1 MTNKEQIIY
10 AIQKNI
16 DDTEWDKHFEGLFS
30 AFKSD
35 NRVLSREKFL
45 YDQVLGL
52 LSQVE
57 LKNEPQIEKYLKYV
71 KQWLKDGIKSSLI
84 KEEYGT
90 NIDMGLFKDS
100 EIWYE
105 IAVMLK
111 YCAIK
116 LSDEELNHI
125 ADQISEDIEEHLY
138 VPKMHSYKAKVSS
151 DFRMSVDGMLNN
163 TTTIVAAL
171 FMYLKYKNHQ
181 NNGNLNKLLSRM
193 KQIRSLMT
201 NDQFF
206 VSRVNLDGSLN
217 MHSKITLKG
226 QCLTTL
232 LFYLVGKTTSN
243 HTFTSIAKDIAS
255 YTNQRFWDKKYHGY
269 FSFIDSD
276 EKITIHK
283 EYVALLTEKTP
294 AKLSFDNAL
303 MLFTL
308 NFIKWNTLS
317 KKQEQRFN
325 NALHYFMS
333 LYDDRN
339 AGFFIGEGYFWAA
352 PGIPVGPFLR
362 SVAPTP
368 ETPGVFNLGT
378 KKFLNFYY
386 KFPKSQ
392 SMSLIALNSIPDRL
406 FIVHKRDQESKT
418 EVDNVSFSDINY
430 HPLHEKKVDL
440 TKFLNVQ
447 KHLEW
452 IHNSYTLH
460 QTFGWTP
467 YEAPLNI
474 KSDKTSSVFGA
485 QHALANLLILGGEI
499 PYKDEM
505 ANWIRNTQSQSG
517 AFCETPGGPEDV
529 LDTYLSIDALSM
541 LGKLNIINRE
551 QCIKYLQ
558 SCQNSDGGFGIN
570 PGYKSD
576 MFHSNLALA
585 ALYLLDSHPLSD
597 KKLIDYTLSTQQY
610 DGGFAEYYIGTSDTY
625 SCFRAVSTFNI
636 YGLKIPNVDHLIKF
650 LQNCQNSDG
659 GFAQDSE
666 GTSSLIAT
674 YHAVASLFMLHSAP
688 KDIEN
693 CLTFLSKCQTP
704 DGGISNIPGKS
715 TGTIDEGF
723 AGIQSLAILTN
734 QLDQGFVA
742 LNS

>member
-1 MTNKEQIIY
+1 MTNKAQIIY
-10 AIQKNI
+10 AMQKNI
-16 DDTEWDKHFEGLFS
+16 DNTEWDKHFEGLFS

-52 LSQVE
+52 LSQVK
-57 LKNEPQIEKYLKYV
+57 LKNETQIEKYLKYV
-71 KQWLKDGIKSSLI
+71 KQWLKDGIKASLI

-90 NIDMGLFKDS
+90 SIDIGLFKDS

-116 LSDEELNHI
+116 LSDEELDNI
-125 ADQISEDIEEHLY
+125 ANQISENIEEYLY
-138 VPKMHSYKAKVSS
+138 VPKMQSYKAKVSS

-171 FMYLKYKNHQ
+171 FMYLKYKNNQ
-181 NNGNLNKLLSRM
+181 NSGNLNKLLSRM
-193 KQIRSLMT
+193 KQIQSFMT
-201 NDQFF
+201 DNNFF

-226 QCLTTL
+226 QCLAIL
-232 LFYLVGKTTSN
+232 LFYLVGKTTNN
-243 HTFTSIAKDIAS
+243 HTFTSIANDIAS
-255 YTNQRFWDKKYHGY
+255 YTNQRFWDKKYYGY

-308 NFIKWNTLS
+308 NFVNWNNAN
-317 KKQEQRFN
+317 KKQKQRFN
-325 NALHYFMS
+325 EALRYLMT
-333 LYDDRN
+333 LYDDKKV
-339 AGFFIGEGYFWAA
+339 GFFIGEGYFWAA

-392 SMSLIALNSIPDRL
+392 LMALISLSSIEDSL
-406 FIVHKRDQESKT
+406 FCEHKTDQQSTIKESKV
-418 EVDNVSFSDINY
+418 EFSDINY

-440 TKFLNVQ
+440 TGLLNVQ
-447 KHLEW
+447 QHVEW
-452 IHNSYTLH
+452 IHNSYTPH
-460 QTFGWTP
+460 QAFGWTP

-485 QHALANLLILGGEI
+485 QHALANLLVLGGEI
-499 PYKDEM
+499 PNKDDM
-505 ANWIRNTQSQSG
+505 ANWIRTTQSQNG

-541 LGKLNIINRE
+541 LGKLNIVNRE
-551 QCIKYLQ
+551 KCINYLQ
-558 SCQNSDGGFGIN
+558 LCQNGDGGFGIN

-585 ALYLLDSHPLSD
+585 ALYLLGAHPLSD
-597 KKLIDYTLSTQQY
+597 KKLIDYTLSTQQV
-610 DGGFAEYYIGTSDTY
+610 DGGFAEYYVGTSDTY

-636 YGLKIPNVDHLIKF
+636 YGLRVPKVHRLINF

-659 GFAQDSE
+659 GFAQDSK

-674 YHAVASLFMLHSAP
+674 YHAVASLYMLHAAP
-688 KDIEN
+688 KNVDK
-693 CLTFLSKCQTP
+693 CLTFLSKCQTL

-723 AGIQSLAILTN
+723 AGVQSLAILTN
-734 QLDQGFVA
+734 QLDQGFVT